1 MTINEA
7 LDDYEKSAQEYVD
20 AKNLYRNTKSEMFLK
35 IIEES
40 EKKPSDS
47 VISAKLDA
55 NPKLQLLRAN
65 RDRCEIQAYS
75 CRLAAEA
82 VVKMCNE

>member
-47 VISAKLDA
+47 VISAKLDS
-55 NPKLQLLRAN
+55 NTKLQLLRAE
-65 RDRCEIQAYS
+65 RDKREIKMIA
-75 CRLAAEA
+75 CRMAAEA
-82 VVKMCNE
+82 VVEGW